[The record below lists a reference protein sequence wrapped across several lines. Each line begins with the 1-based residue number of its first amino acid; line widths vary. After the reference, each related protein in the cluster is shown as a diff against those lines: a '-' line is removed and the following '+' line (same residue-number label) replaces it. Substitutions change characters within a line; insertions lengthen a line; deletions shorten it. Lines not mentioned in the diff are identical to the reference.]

1 MSMRMNPAFL
11 DFASRL
17 LASED
22 VEAGPTSQGDEVE
35 ATEKA
40 FRKLRGRL
48 ARLLGQEGFDS
59 LLSRAL
65 YLAAS
70 EYSFL
75 ENVTVE
81 VSQSSP
87 NESRQLSTSHLKGL
101 REGIKGQDRAEVRA
115 GLDAMLGCF
124 IGLLSTFIG
133 EDLAFRQLRRIWPEI
148 LPQSAGDRGGSG
160 PEEARP

>member
-1 MSMRMNPAFL
+1 MRRMNPVL
-11 DFASRL
+11 LSFASRL
-17 LASED
+17 LDSED
-22 VEAGPTSQGDEVE
+22 AESSPTSQSDEVE

-59 LLSRAL
+59 LLRRAL
-65 YLAAS
+65 YVTAA
-70 EYSFL
+70 EYPFL

-81 VSQSSP
+81 VSRSSP

-101 REGIKGQDRAEVRA
+101 REGIRGHDQAEVRA
-115 GLDAMLGCF
+115 GLDALLGSF
-124 IGLLSTFIG
+124 IWLLSTFIG

-148 LPQSAGDRGGSG
+148 LLDSAGGRGGSD

>member
-1 MSMRMNPAFL
+1 MGMSPAFV

-17 LASED
+17 LSSEE
-22 VEAGPTSQGDEVE
+22 VETSPTNRGDEVE

-59 LLSRAL
+59 LLRRAL
-65 YLAAS
+65 YLAAL
-70 EYSFL
+70 EYTFL

-81 VSQSSP
+81 VSPGSP

-101 REGIKGQDRAEVRA
+101 REGIQGRDRAEVRA
-115 GLDAMLGCF
+115 SLDTLLGSF
-124 IGLLSTFIG
+124 IWLLSTFIG
-133 EDLAFRQLRRIWPEI
+133 EDFAFRQLRRIWPEI
-148 LPQSAGDRGGSG
+148 LPLSTGDRVGSG